1 MNTVKPTAINA
12 PNLLLRIGQR
22 FIRLFMSANLVAWLI
37 LISFLAMIAWVVS
50 ELRARDLRFSQQQFD
65 IQLQEVM
72 QTIEQRMHAHEQ
84 ILTGAAALFDA
95 SDDVSRREWRAYI
108 ERLELPR
115 SFPGIQAVAFARV
128 IHPRNLQAHVQAMHA
143 EGFTD
148 YQLRPEGVRKLYT
161 SIDYIEPF
169 SGRNLAAFGYDM
181 FSEPVRRAAMTMAV
195 NENATRISDRVILV
209 QENRG
214 PVQPGLLMYI
224 PIYHDAMPTTS
235 IEERWAA
242 LQGFVYSAYRMED
255 LMQGILGQRNLNIH
269 FDIYSSTKADESA
282 LLYRSYSGSGY
293 AADTA
298 FKQTLLLNFYGRDWT
313 LVFTKERDTLPSVWF
328 RLDQLVLILG
338 TSISLLLFLL
348 ISFLA
353 NERQRARFL
362 ANHMTEDIQQKVQAL
377 RLSEERF
384 RLALDSSSMGTW
396 NWYLDE
402 NLIHWDVSI
411 YPLFG
416 LSSDH
421 SLNTYESF
429 LALLHQDDRARVFQ
443 EITNAMEGH
452 MQYDTEYRVIWPDGS
467 LHYIASR
474 AKVLYGEDKKPL
486 LMTGTCWDITERK
499 QIERMKNE
507 FVSTVSHELRTPLTS
522 ITGAVGLLASGAL
535 ENSPEKTQQLIDVAY
550 KNSQR
555 LGLLIDDLLD
565 MEKLSSG
572 KMVYDMTQLPL
583 VPLVQRALAENQ
595 IYADQYQITYRL
607 QADLT
612 VALVT
617 LDAARFLQIMA
628 NLLSNAAKFSSAGGE
643 VVVQIMPLAE
653 EWVRIAV
660 IDHGIG
666 IPTTE
671 QAFIFEK
678 FYQVDGSDAR
688 KKGGTG
694 LGLAITKIMVE
705 QMSGKLGFRS
715 QEGTGS
721 VFYVDLP
728 LVPEQS

>member
-1 MNTVKPTAINA
+1 MVNA
-12 PNLLLRIGQR
+12 TTKNPPNLYLRIGLR
-22 FIRLFMSANLVAWLI
+22 FIRLFTSASLVAWLI
-37 LISFLAMIAWVVS
+37 LLLFLLMILWMVG
-50 ELRARDLRFSQQQFD
+50 ELRTRDMRYAQQQFD
-65 IQLQEVM
+65 IQLQEVI
-72 QTIEQRMHAHEQ
+72 QTIEQRMKAHEQ

-95 SDDVSRREWRAYI
+95 SDAVSRYEWQTYI
-108 ERLELPR
+108 SRLELPR
-115 SFPGIQAVAFARV
+115 YFPGIQAVAFARV
-128 IHPRNLQAHVQAMHA
+128 IRPEDLQSHVQAMRA
-143 EGFTD
+143 EGFSD
-148 YQLRPEGVRKLYT
+148 YQLRPEGIRKLYT

-181 FSEPVRRAAMTMAV
+181 FSEPVRRAAMSMAV
-195 NENATRISDRVILV
+195 NEDATRISDRVTLV

-214 PVQPGLLMYI
+214 RVQPGLLMYI
-224 PIYHDAMPTTS
+224 PIYDRTRPVATA
-235 IEERWAA
+235 EERWAA

-269 FDIYSSTKADESA
+269 FDIYSAPAPEENA
-282 LLYRSYSGSGY
+282 LLYRSH
-293 AADTA
+293 ADASYTA
-298 FKQTLLLNFYGRDWT
+298 DPLFKQTLVINVYGREWT
-313 LVFTKERDTLPSVWF
+313 LVFTKEREILPSVWF

-338 TSISLLLFLL
+338 ASISLLLFLL

-362 ANHMTEDIQQKVQAL
+362 ANRMTEDIQQNVQAL

-396 NWYLDE
+396 NWYLAE
-402 NLIHWDVSI
+402 NAIHWDESI

-416 LSSDH
+416 LSANH

-429 LALLHQDDRARVFQ
+429 LALLHPDDRARVFQ
-443 EITNAMEGH
+443 EIASAMEGH
-452 MQYDTEYRVIWPDGS
+452 VQYDTEYRIIWPDGS

-474 AKVLYGEDKKPL
+474 AKVLHSENHKPL

-507 FVSTVSHELRTPLTS
+507 FVSMVSHELRTPLTS
-522 ITGAVGLLASGAL
+522 INGAIGLLASGAL
-535 ENSPEKTQQLIDVAY
+535 DDSPEKTRQLIDMAY

-565 MEKLSSG
+565 MEKLSNG
-572 KMVYDMTQLPL
+572 KIVYDMAQLPL
-583 VPLVQRALAENQ
+583 VPLVKRALAENQ

-607 QADLT
+607 QTELA
-612 VALVT
+612 VASVT
-617 LDAARFLQIMA
+617 LDATRFLQVMA
-628 NLLSNAAKFSSAGGE
+628 NLLSNAAKFSNAGNE
-643 VVVQIMPLAE
+643 VVVEIISLSEQ
-653 EWVRIAV
+653 WVRIAV
-660 IDHGIG
+660 IDQGIG
-666 IPTTE
+666 IPAAE

-678 FYQVDGSDAR
+678 FYQVDGSDKR

-705 QMSGKLGFRS
+705 QMNGKLGLES
-715 QEGTGS
+715 QEGVGS
-721 VFYVDLP
+721 TFYVDLP
-728 LVPEQS
+728 LAPEQ